1 LFVIALPVL
10 MITSA
15 IRFAT
20 NEVEVYYYSIST
32 FDAADETGVSET
44 ELRRASRELV
54 SYFNSDDPAINIQ
67 VEAGGQPE
75 PLFSPRETRHL
86 QNVKS
91 IMDAVF
97 LAQEAALAYVLI
109 YVVSVFVWSSESPM
123 RALASQALTACLLT
137 VGILVIVGA
146 LAVTGFDSTWEG
158 FHEVLFANDLW
169 ELDPDRDRLIQMF
182 PEEFWFR
189 VVMFIGGLVLLQVAL
204 VAALALAYNGVAR
217 RRETRRLAALHA

>member
-32 FDAADETGVSET
+32 FDAEDETGVTES

-67 VEAGGQPE
+67 VGAGGQTE
-75 PLFSPRETRHL
+75 PLFSPREIRHL
-86 QNVKS
+86 QDVKS

-109 YVVSVFVWSSESPM
+109 YVVSVFVWSAEAPM
-123 RALASQALTACLLT
+123 RALASQALTACLIT
-137 VGILVIVGA
+137 VGFLAIAGA
-146 LAVTGFDSTWEG
+146 LAISGFDSTWEG
-158 FHEVLFANDLW
+158 FHQVLFTNDLW